1 VKILA
6 RIKSGI
12 PGLDEMI
19 NNGFP
24 ENSVILIY
32 GPPKCGKTIFST
44 QFLFSGLEQEEPS
57 IYAITGLPLKQLK
70 QMMRELGFTIT
81 PYEEKGFIFYIDLFT
96 VQSGSAENAVDTEI
110 VRNVLPH
117 EMTEFMIAFSDGLKK
132 LGTKALRVRVI
143 LDGLTEFV
151 ETNPEVLKRAAKV
164 LIARC
169 KQANATTLMTYTE
182 GTADPRT
189 ETIFKSM
196 VDGAIHLDGRGTML
210 VESMPMTPC
219 PIELKYRITEKGVV
233 VR

>member
-1 VKILA
+1 LA
-6 RIKSGI
+6 RIKTGI
-12 PGLDEMI
+12 PGLDDKI

-24 ENSVILIY
+24 ENSVILVY

-44 QFLFSGLEQEEPS
+44 QFFYSGLEEEEPS
-57 IYAITGLPLKQLK
+57 VYAITGMPLKQLK
-70 QMMRELGFTIT
+70 QIMRELNIPPTK
-81 PYEEKGFIFYIDLFT
+81 YEEKGLVFYIDLFT
-96 VQSGSAENAVDTEI
+96 VQSGNAEDAVDTEI

-117 EMTEFMIAFSDGLKK
+117 EMTEFMIAFADALKK
-132 LGTKALRVRVI
+132 LCTKAMRVRVI

-151 ETNPEVLKRAAKV
+151 EINPEVVKRAAKV
-164 LIARC
+164 LIARN

-196 VDGAIHLDGRGTML
+196 VDGAIHLDGKGTL
-210 VESMPMTPC
+210 VIESMPMTPC
-219 PIELKYRITEKGVV
+219 PIELKYRITERGIV

>member
-1 VKILA
+1 MA
-6 RIKSGI
+6 RIKTGI
-12 PGLDEMI
+12 PGLDDKI

-24 ENSVILIY
+24 ENSVILVY

-44 QFLFSGLEQEEPS
+44 QFFYSGLEEEEPS
-57 IYAITGLPLKQLK
+57 VYAITGMPLKQLK
-70 QMMRELGFTIT
+70 QIMRELNIPPTK
-81 PYEEKGFIFYIDLFT
+81 YEEKGLVFYIDLFT
-96 VQSGSAENAVDTEI
+96 VQSGNAEDAVDTEI

-117 EMTEFMIAFSDGLKK
+117 EMTEFMIAFADALKK
-132 LGTKALRVRVI
+132 LCTKAMRVRVI

-151 ETNPEVLKRAAKV
+151 EINPEVVKRAAKV
-164 LIARC
+164 LIARN

-196 VDGAIHLDGRGTML
+196 VDGAIHLDGKGTL
-210 VESMPMTPC
+210 VIESMPMTPC
-219 PIELKYRITEKGVV
+219 PIELKYRITERGIV

>member
-1 VKILA
+1 MA
-6 RIKSGI
+6 RIKTGI
-12 PGLDEMI
+12 PGLDDKI

-24 ENSVILIY
+24 ENSVILVY

-44 QFLFSGLEQEEPS
+44 QFFYSGLEQEEPS
-57 IYAITGLPLKQLK
+57 VYAITGMPLKQLK
-70 QMMRELGFTIT
+70 QMMRELNISPTK
-81 PYEEKGFIFYIDLFT
+81 YEEKGLVFYIDLFT
-96 VQSGSAENAVDTEI
+96 VQSGNAEDAVDTEI

-117 EMTEFMIAFSDGLKK
+117 EMTEFMIAFADALKK
-132 LGTKALRVRVI
+132 LCAKAMRVRVI
-143 LDGLTEFV
+143 MDGLTEFV

-164 LIARC
+164 LIARN

-196 VDGAIHLDGRGTML
+196 VDGAIHLDGKGTLM

-219 PIELKYRITEKGVV
+219 PIELKYRITEKGII

>member
-1 VKILA
+1 MA
-6 RIKSGI
+6 RIKTGI
-12 PGLDEMI
+12 PGLDDKI

-24 ENSVILIY
+24 ESSAILVY

-44 QFLFSGLEQEEPS
+44 QFFCSGLEQEEPS
-57 IYAITGLPLKQLK
+57 VYAITGMPLKQLK
-70 QMMRELGFTIT
+70 QMMRELNIPPTK
-81 PYEEKGFIFYIDLFT
+81 YEEKGLVFYIDLFT
-96 VQSGSAENAVDTEI
+96 IQSGNAEDAVDTEI

-117 EMTEFMIAFSDGLKK
+117 EMTEFMIAFADALKK
-132 LGTKALRVRVI
+132 LCTKAMRVRVI
-143 LDGLTEFV
+143 IDGLTEFV

-164 LIARC
+164 LIARN

-196 VDGAIHLDGRGTML
+196 VDGSIHLDGKGTLM

-219 PIELKYRITEKGVV
+219 PIELKYRITEKGIV